1 MISIAL
7 CDNEDIY
14 LERYQSKLESLAKK
28 LNINLD
34 IIRFSSGESLL
45 FYLEDHPNK
54 FQLIYL
60 DIVMGGINGIET
72 ALQIRKFNTFVK
84 IVFLTT
90 SKDFVYSAFDANA
103 TNYLIKDLHDDKFDE
118 VFHSVYNTIKQNQ
131 NQPVLTISTKQGSVF
146 VPFQDIAYFESVKR
160 ILICHKSNK
169 QKIEYYYK
177 ISDLHEELKSKDFVL
192 VHRSYLVNMQ
202 YILKLTKTD
211 VYLKNGVIL
220 PVSRNNYDA
229 TKTELMHYLNKIEL

>member
-14 LERYQSKLESLAKK
+14 LERYHSKLESLAKK

-72 ALQIRKFNTFVK
+72 ALQIRKLNTFVK
-84 IVFLTT
+84 LVFLTT

-103 TNYLIKDLHDDKFDE
+103 TNYLIKDLHDDKFDQ
-118 VFHSVYNTIKQNQ
+118 VFNSVYKEIKQNH
-131 NQPVLTISTKQGSVF
+131 NQPALTISTKQGSIF
-146 VPFQDIAYFESVKR
+146 VPYQDIAYFESVKR
-160 ILICHKSNK
+160 ILVCHKSNK

-192 VHRSYLVNMQ
+192 VHRSFLVNMQ

-229 TKTELMHYLNKIEL
+229 TKTQLMHYLNKIKL

>member
-14 LERYQSKLESLAKK
+14 LDRYQSKLESLAKK
-28 LNINLD
+28 MNINLD

-60 DIVMGGINGIET
+60 DIVMGGLNGIET
-72 ALQIRKFNTFVK
+72 ALQIRKLNTFVK

-118 VFHSVYNTIKQNQ
+118 VFHSVFKDIKQNQ

-146 VPFQDIAYFESVKR
+146 VPYQDIAYFESVKR

-169 QKIEYYYK
+169 QKLEYYYK
-177 ISDLHEELKSKDFVL
+177 ISDLSEELKTKDFVL

-211 VYLKNGVIL
+211 VYLKNGMIL
-220 PVSRNNYDA
+220 PVSRNNYEA
-229 TKTELMHYLNKIEL
+229 TKTHLLQYLNKTEL

>member
-72 ALQIRKFNTFVK
+72 ALQIRKLNTFVK
-84 IVFLTT
+84 LVFLTT

-103 TNYLIKDLHDDKFDE
+103 TNYLIKDIHDDKFDQ
-118 VFHSVYNTIKQNQ
+118 VFNSVYKEIEQNH
-131 NQPVLTISTKQGSVF
+131 NQPVLTISTKQGSIF
-146 VPFQDIAYFESVKR
+146 VPYQDIAYFESVKR
-160 ILICHKSNK
+160 ILVCHKSNK

-192 VHRSYLVNMQ
+192 VHRSFLVNMQ

-229 TKTELMHYLNKIEL
+229 TKTQLMHYLNKIKL